1 MVDDVLEF
9 VLVMELSRSK
19 LQTAQL
25 DDGGYNGVLIVAV
38 RALVI
43 EIVDAED
50 RESRRWKNCVRREC
64 RRPVKE
70 IAVAILLRQDFSG
83 DLGGTT
89 QIKYGG
95 HNGAS
100 FVLIR
105 RNSERFGGTGI
116 REVGG
121 TSGAERTQIPRF
133 RTSLGGG
140 VKESGLE
147 LSPTM
152 HCQRGATQTTFRRLW
167 EETPSAAAGSWSL
180 AMVG

>member
-1 MVDDVLEF
+1 M
-9 VLVMELSRSK
+9 
-19 LQTAQL
+19 
-25 DDGGYNGVLIVAV
+25 
-38 RALVI
+38 
-43 EIVDAED
+43 
-50 RESRRWKNCVRREC
+50 RREC

-89 QIKYGG
+89 QIKCGG
-95 HNGAS
+95 CDDVP

-121 TSGAERTQIPRF
+121 ISVAERTQIPRF

-167 EETPSAAAGSWSL
+167 EETPSAAAASWLL